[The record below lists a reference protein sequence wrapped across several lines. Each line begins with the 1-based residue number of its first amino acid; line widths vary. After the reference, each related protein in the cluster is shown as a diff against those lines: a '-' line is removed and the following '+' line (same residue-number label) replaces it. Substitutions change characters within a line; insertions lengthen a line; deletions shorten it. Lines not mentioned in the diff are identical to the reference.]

1 MVASPV
7 SRALL
12 IGHCAMLQAGSQ
24 ALQLRISGP
33 ARAILPFGYC
43 LTMSPEPPA
52 TDHDPVAAPIEK
64 VICRHAL
71 AMLRGNATGLSENDS
86 ADPSPLPRRLSA
98 RLVFEQ
104 AGLASD
110 PGRLVSHRL
119 AVARQR
125 TTRSC

>member
-33 ARAILPFGYC
+33 ARAILPFEYC
-43 LTMSPEPPA
+43 LTMPPEPPA

-64 VICRHAL
+64 VICRRAL
-71 AMLRGNATGLSENDS
+71 AMLRNNATGLSENDS

-98 RLVFEQ
+98 RFVVEQ
-104 AGLASD
+104 AGIAS
-110 PGRLVSHRL
+110 GLEHLVSDRL
-119 AVARQR
+119 AVAWQR